1 MLASIKLMNT
11 KMYVGNLPF
20 NATEDDV
27 RTLFSDY
34 GTVTEVYLPMDRE
47 SGRPRGF
54 AFVTMDS
61 AMAMNEAIKALNEQE
76 YGGRNLTINEARPK
90 EDRPAY
96 GGGGGGGGGRG
107 GYGGGGGGGGG
118 RGGRGGYGGGG
129 GGRY

>member
-1 MLASIKLMNT
+1 
-11 KMYVGNLPF
+11 MYVGNLPF

-61 AMAMNEAIKALNEQE
+61 AMAMNEAIKALNDQE

-96 GGGGGGGGGRG
+96 SGGGGGGRG
-107 GYGGGGGGGGG
+107 GYGGGGGG

-129 GGRY
+129 GGYGGGGGRY